1 MNSLNF
7 KLIRKCTDGINASV
21 DHLITN
27 KYCNHARFI
36 RNLMANG
43 SIDSRCRLD
52 RQNNRSKFEFQFR
65 GKAHSSHSS
74 HAYDVKPCTKS

>member
-1 MNSLNF
+1 MHILSF

-36 RNLMANG
+36 RTLMANG
-43 SIDSRCRLD
+43 SRLVL
-52 RQNNRSKFEFQFR
+52 NSSVHKPSTYLGNVQF
-65 GKAHSSHSS
+65 GQLA
-74 HAYDVKPCTKS
+74 

>member
-1 MNSLNF
+1 
-7 KLIRKCTDGINASV
+7 
-21 DHLITN
+21 
-27 KYCNHARFI
+27 
-36 RNLMANG
+36 MANG

-52 RQNNRSKFEFQFR
+52 RQNNQSKFEFQFR